1 MQLEYIKEA
10 SLSDSYMCGE
20 LNNSSSI
27 TLKIA
32 NAIKT
37 GVILDGSY
45 IQEQT
50 IQCKRSRISPLVDKV
65 FEAFDNHAILL
76 VYNKQVRVSTAIP
89 FVVMQVK
96 GVTSAY
102 IFISDFSSIS
112 KDGSALTIDMKKL
125 YTLMESAYIAR
136 EYYTTPQKFQ
146 KSGALLK
153 LMASIYSG
161 MGLRIYNR
169 EYALSLDKNVY
180 DSVNYS
186 LSRFYLEIMMD
197 IKNESLAHAYA
208 VGTCLNPSQQN
219 LQITESAYTDAQI
232 KNIKELVNFTS
243 TLSLKMENLNFRYYF
258 ERWITSFGTSA
269 CLAIDAVPY
278 MFYIVI
284 NVLLGGFLINVQTL
298 SDMVKNTKGIHLFY
312 AELSKII

>member
-1 MQLEYIKEA
+1 MQLEYMKEA
-10 SLSDSYMCGE
+10 SLSDSYMFGE

-32 NAIKT
+32 KAIKT

-45 IQEQT
+45 IQEQAL
-50 IQCKRSRISPLVDKV
+50 QCKRSRISPLVDKV
-65 FEAFDNHAILL
+65 FDAFEKQSILL

-96 GVTSAY
+96 GITSAY

-112 KDGSALTIDMKKL
+112 KDGSAITIDMKKL

-136 EYYTTPQKFQ
+136 EFYTTPQKFQ
-146 KSGALLK
+146 KSGTLMK
-153 LMASIYSG
+153 LMASIYAG

-186 LSRFYLEIMMD
+186 LARFYLETMMD
-197 IKNESLAHAYA
+197 VKNHDLCHAYA
-208 VGTCLNPSQQN
+208 VGACLNPSQQN
-219 LQITESAYTDAQI
+219 LQITESAYDDAQI
-232 KNIKELVNFTS
+232 KTIKDLVMFTS
-243 TLSLKMENLNFRYYF
+243 TLSLKMEKLNFRYYF
-258 ERWITSFGTSA
+258 ERWITTFGTSA
-269 CLAIDAVPY
+269 CLSIDAVPY

-298 SDMVKNTKGIHLFY
+298 SDMIKNTKGIHLFY

>member
-1 MQLEYIKEA
+1 MNMKYIKEA
-10 SLSDSYMCGE
+10 SLSDSYMFGE

-32 NAIKT
+32 QAIKT
-37 GVILDGSY
+37 GVILDESY
-45 IQEQT
+45 IQEQI
-50 IQCKRSRISPLVDKV
+50 IQCKRSRLSPLVDKV
-65 FEAFDNHAILL
+65 FDAFDNHLIML

-96 GVTSAY
+96 GITSAY
-102 IFISDFSSIS
+102 IFISDFSSMS
-112 KDGSALTIDMKKL
+112 KDDSSVTIDMKKL

-136 EYYTTPQKFQ
+136 EYYTNPQKFQ
-146 KSGALLK
+146 KSASLMK

-161 MGLRIYNR
+161 MGLRIFNR
-169 EYALSLDKNVY
+169 EYALSLDKNAY

-186 LSRFYLEIMMD
+186 LSRFYLETMCEV
-197 IKNESLAHAYA
+197 KNEALTHAYA

-219 LQITESAYTDAQI
+219 LQIVKSAYDEANI
-232 KNIKELVNFTS
+232 KNIKELIQFTS
-243 TLSLKMENLNFRYYF
+243 TLSLKMEKLNFRYYF
-258 ERWITSFGTSA
+258 ERWISTFGTSS
-269 CLAIDAVPY
+269 CLSIDAVPY
-278 MFYIVI
+278 MYYIVI

-298 SDMVKNTKGIHLFY
+298 SDMIKNTKGIHLFY

>member
-1 MQLEYIKEA
+1 MQLEYMKEA
-10 SLSDSYMCGE
+10 SLSDSYMFGE

-37 GVILDGSY
+37 GIILDGSY
-45 IQEQT
+45 IQEQA

-65 FEAFDNHAILL
+65 FDAFEKKAILL

-112 KDGSALTIDMKKL
+112 KDGSALTLDMKKL

-136 EYYTTPQKFQ
+136 EFYTTPQKFQ
-146 KSGALLK
+146 KSGALMK
-153 LMASIYSG
+153 LMASIYAG

-186 LSRFYLEIMMD
+186 LARFYLENMMD
-197 IKNESLAHAYA
+197 VKNTAISHSYA

-219 LQITESAYTDAQI
+219 LQITESAYDSAQI
-232 KNIKELVNFTS
+232 KNIRDLVKFTS
-243 TLSLKMENLNFRYYF
+243 TLSMKMEKLNFRYYF
-258 ERWITSFGTSA
+258 ERWITTFGTSS

-278 MFYIVI
+278 MFYVVI

-312 AELSKII
+312 AELAKII